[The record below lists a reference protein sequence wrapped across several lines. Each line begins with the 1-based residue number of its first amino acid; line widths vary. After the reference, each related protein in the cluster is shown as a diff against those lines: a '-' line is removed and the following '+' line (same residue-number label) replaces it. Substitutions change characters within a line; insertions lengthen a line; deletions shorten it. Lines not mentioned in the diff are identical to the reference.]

1 MYDRQVIIYRHQV
14 TKNNYQENEKT
25 LVKLVTLRAAVNY
38 RGGREGF
45 YARQTVATGEIVFII
60 RHYPGI
66 DEKMFIAYNGRM
78 YNIKHIAEAGRREK
92 LEITATMHDNMKVPD
107 ATA

>member
-1 MYDRQVIIYRHQV
+1 MYDRQIIIYKHQE
-14 TKNNYQENEKT
+14 TTNAYHEKEKSF
-25 LVKLVTLRAAVNY
+25 VKLVTLRAAVNY

-45 YARQTVATGEIVFII
+45 YARQVVASGEVVFII

-66 DEKMFIAYNGRM
+66 DEKMFIAYNDRM

-92 LEITATMHDNMKVPD
+92 LEITATMHDNMKVPEI
-107 ATA
+107 